1 MIDKLE
7 QRLKDDSVN
16 TSLPDNPN
24 YNKINEFV
32 ASVNERVVK
41 GEF

>member
-7 QRLKDDSVN
+7 QRLKYDSVN
-16 TSLPDNPN
+16 TSLPDNPK

-32 ASVNERVVK
+32 ASANERVVK